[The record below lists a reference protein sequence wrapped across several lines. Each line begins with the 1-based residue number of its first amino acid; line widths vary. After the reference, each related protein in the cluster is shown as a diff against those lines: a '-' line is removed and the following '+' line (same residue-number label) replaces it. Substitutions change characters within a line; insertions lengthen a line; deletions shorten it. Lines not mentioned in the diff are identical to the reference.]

1 MKKAYN
7 FLFSAVVRVLTDN
20 LLWVLLALVC
30 TAQTSYAQTPCDRF
44 PQYLKEGDQLFAQ
57 NKFWEAVQKYN
68 TAMIICPE
76 KATQAQAKVKVVFD
90 KIEGLKN
97 EAEKAKSEAE
107 KAKAAVQAQLDQ
119 IRKKDQLQLS
129 TYADNVGKALARYD
143 ISEARREMEKI
154 RQTQIAPKD
163 LLTRLEKQITD
174 TVQTLLPDMVKVEG
188 GTFLMG
194 CDSTDKCGDDET
206 QHQVT
211 LSTYQI
217 GKYEVTQALWQKV
230 MGSNPSYFQP
240 SNGKDAC
247 PTCPVEQVSWNDIQ
261 VFIEKLNEKTGKT
274 YRLPTEAEWE
284 YAARG
289 GKQSK
294 AKTPLSSGGAVH
306 TEGQGVGHLYAGT
319 TEAID
324 DYAWY
329 IKNSDNKTQPVGT
342 KKPNELGIYDMS
354 GNVYEWCSDWYGNY
368 PTDPQTNPK
377 GAETGS
383 IRVLRGGSWGGDASG
398 LRVAVRS
405 GNDPTDSNDFIG
417 FRLAM
422 D

>member
-1 MKKAYN
+1 MTMKKNYI
-7 FLFSAVVRVLTDN
+7 SAVVRVLTDN
-20 LLWVLLALVC
+20 LLWVLLSLVC
-30 TAQTSYAQTPCDRF
+30 AAQIGYAQNPCDRF
-44 PQYLKEGDQLFAQ
+44 PQYLKEGDQLFAK

-90 KIEGLKN
+90 KIEGLKD
-97 EAEKAKSEAE
+97 EAE

-129 TYADNVGKALARYD
+129 TYTDNVGKALSRYD

-163 LLTRLEKQITD
+163 LLTCLEKQIAD
-174 TVQTLLPDMVKVEG
+174 TLQTLLPDMVKVEG
-188 GTFLMG
+188 GTFLIG
-194 CDSTDKCGDDET
+194 CDSTVDKCGDDET

-211 LSTYQI
+211 RSTYQI

-240 SNGKDAC
+240 SNGTEAC
-247 PTCPVEQVSWNDIQ
+247 PTCPVEQVSWNEIQ
-261 VFIEKLNEKTGKT
+261 VFIDKLNEKTGRT

-289 GKQSK
+289 GN
-294 AKTPLSSGGAVH
+294 LSPSQQGR
-306 TEGQGVGHLYAGT
+306 GQGGGVYAGT
-319 TEAID
+319 TENLD

-329 IKNSDNKTQPVGT
+329 DGNNEPYGTKPVGT

-354 GNVYEWCSDWYGNY
+354 GNVLEWCSDWYGAY

-377 GAETGS
+377 GAETGTN
-383 IRVLRGGSWGGDASG
+383 RVYRGGSWLNFPEFCRLAY
-398 LRVAVRS
+398 RS
-405 GNDPTDSNDFIG
+405 GNTPTDRRSDLG
-417 FRLAM
+417 FRLVISL
-422 D
+422 